1 MKSSGPDDTISGAR
15 QFDVTQITKSSPPQ
29 VLIVIPGENCPH
41 PLEIQKNILVKKL
54 KPKSDNTKH
63 PKYSHISDFD

>member
-15 QFDVTQITKSSPPQ
+15 QFDVTQITKSSS
-29 VLIVIPGENCPH
+29 PH
-41 PLEIQKNILVKKL
+41 RHPWGKLSTPFGNSEKNVLVKKL
-54 KPKSDNTKH
+54 KSKSGNTKH